1 MKSSEVKFL
10 KFTET
15 SADNVHYYPLGSV
28 LYWKKVLSTGDSGE
42 PTIVLVAQKS
52 TSAVDTVTIT
62 VKDITGASQAH
73 MNAAINALETDL
85 VNVITQLNNGS
96 KNIVAFPGQ
105 QGNTLTA
112 LAAAG
117 TIPAAYTDSS
127 DSHLT
132 IIVD

>member
-28 LYWKKVLSTGDSGE
+28 LYWKKVLSTGDANE

-62 VKDITGASQAH
+62 VKDASASQAQ

-105 QGNTLTA
+105 QGSTLST

-117 TIPAAYTDSS
+117 TIPSAYDDSS
-127 DSHLT
+127 DTYLT
-132 IIVD
+132 IAVS

>member
-1 MKSSEVKFL
+1 MKNSEVKFL

-28 LYWKKVLSTGDSGE
+28 LYWKKVLSTGDTNE

-62 VKDITGASQAH
+62 VKDVSADQAQ

-85 VNVITQLNNGS
+85 VNTITKLNTGS
-96 KNIVAFPGQ
+96 KNTVAFPGQ
-105 QGNTLTA
+105 QGVTLTN

-117 TIPAAYTDSS
+117 TIPSAYVDSS
-127 DSHLT
+127 DTYLT
-132 IIVD
+132 IVVS